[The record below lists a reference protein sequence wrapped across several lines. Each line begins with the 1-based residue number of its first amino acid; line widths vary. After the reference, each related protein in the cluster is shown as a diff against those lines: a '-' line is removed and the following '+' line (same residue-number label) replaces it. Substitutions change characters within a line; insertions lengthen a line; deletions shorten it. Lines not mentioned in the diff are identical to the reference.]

1 PSPHQFVAVFTT
13 ATDGGSALGPLLA
26 FSLAQAVGLPT
37 LYLVGGALVLV
48 MVAGY
53 WRTARMSIA

>member
-1 PSPHQFVAVFTT
+1 MAVFTT